1 MQYIV
6 SEPSYLLSGLVTQS
20 KIKQLLEE
28 LYGVKPNEEELKA
41 RTYQA
46 PTITELRLEAI
57 EDVGLPT
64 LMDEALT
71 LVTKN
76 LEAEYGVIFEL
87 HPDGER
93 LLLRSGKGWE
103 EGLIGQATV
112 PLDSPSGYTLKAN
125 KPMIAEDVH
134 SDRRFSVPPLLCE
147 HGVKSSARVM
157 ICKQI
162 NQEQPVRVLGVD
174 TTEPRTFTEDEADFL
189 QAVAEVLATAR

>member
-1 MQYIV
+1 MEGEQLLGKRGASMQYIV

-20 KIKQLLEE
+20 KIVQLLEE
-28 LYGVKPNEEELKA
+28 LYGIKPNEEELKA
-41 RTYQA
+41 RTSYQA
-46 PTITELRLEAI
+46 PTITELRLGAI

-87 HPDGER
+87 HPDDER

-103 EGLIGQATV
+103 EELIGQATV
-112 PLDSPSGYTLKAN
+112 PLDSPSGYALKAN

-147 HGVKSSARVM
+147 HGVKSSARVI

-162 NQEQPVRVLGVD
+162 SQEQAVRVLGVD
-174 TTEPRTFTEDEADFL
+174 TTEPRTFTED
-189 QAVAEVLATAR
+189 